1 MVSKPPSPQ
10 PSFPAGESHS
20 EFRAQ
25 SEACRVLAF
34 ASTSSE
40 GRKALYALA
49 DELDAKAQR
58 LENGEGQ

>member
-1 MVSKPPSPQ
+1 
-10 PSFPAGESHS
+10 
-20 EFRAQ
+20 
-25 SEACRVLAF
+25 LAF